1 MPINNLPD
9 IYFIRHGQTNWNAEG
24 RYQGQKDI
32 ALNDFGRAQAKDNGV
47 LLADLFAKNNMKASD
62 VDWSVSPLSRAIET
76 MDIVQQAFSS
86 DTNKVQIDNSL
97 IEVSFGEFEGFLHN
111 DLTSSFAKRGERGD
125 KFWQFRPKNG
135 ESYVD
140 LLDRVTPFITSLKKP
155 SVIVSHGGIA
165 RVFRHLVTNY
175 ARVKTINW
183 SVPQDAI
190 LQFSNAKMKLHK

>member
-9 IYFIRHGQTNWNAEG
+9 IYFIRHGQTDWNAEG

-32 ALNDFGRAQAKDNGV
+32 ALNDLGRAQAKNNGV
-47 LLADLFAKNNMKASD
+47 LLADLFAKNSIKASD
-62 VDWSVSPLSRAIET
+62 VDWFVSPLSRAIET

-111 DLTSSFAKRGERGD
+111 DLTSSFAKRGKRGEE
-125 KFWQFRPKNG
+125 FWQYRPKNG

-140 LLDRVTPFITSLKKP
+140 LLDRVTPFIASLKKP

-165 RVFRHLVTNY
+165 RVFRHLVADY
-175 ARVKTINW
+175 AKTKTVNW
-183 SVPQDAI
+183 SVPQDEI
-190 LQFSNAKMKLHK
+190 LHFSNAKMKLHK